1 MVSPPWRCSGADSPT
16 LPALVIREAFA
27 ALTNGA
33 DMALGPA
40 EDGGYY
46 LLAARGVHPS
56 LFYDMPWST
65 SGVASETLRRCRALG
80 LRTHMLP
87 VWYDIDDAA
96 SLASLRRDLRRPPMS
111 TGPQTRAA
119 LEALDSVAMPPGR
132 AA

>member
-1 MVSPPWRCSGADSPT
+1 MSCASVAHTRASP
-16 LPALVIREAFA
+16 VA
-27 ALTNGA
+27 AYYANLFN
-33 DMALGPA
+33 DNDVALGPA

-46 LLAARGVHPS
+46 LLAAHGVHPS

-65 SGVASETLRRCRALG
+65 SGVASETLRRCRALR

-96 SLASLRRDLRRPPMS
+96 SLASLRRDLRRLPVS
-111 TGPQTRAA
+111 TAPHTRAA
-119 LEALDSVAMPPGR
+119 LEALDSVDMPPGR